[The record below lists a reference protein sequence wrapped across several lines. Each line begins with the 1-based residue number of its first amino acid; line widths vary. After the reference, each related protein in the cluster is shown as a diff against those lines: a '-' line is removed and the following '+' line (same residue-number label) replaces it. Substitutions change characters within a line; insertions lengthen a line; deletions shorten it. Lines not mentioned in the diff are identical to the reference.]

1 LGPSLMI
8 DTELHGRVSAQRFDA
23 LMSKTREQA

>member
-8 DTELHGRVSAQRFDA
+8 DEQLHGRITPERFDA
-23 LMSKTREQA
+23 LMTHSRERT